1 MCVKVCRGA
10 AGEIVEPRGWA
21 LDSCA
26 SCIPCGPLTSK
37 NVLALCA
44 CRYVALQTLCNVVHD
59 DTSAVQR
66 HKGTIVDCLKVRCA
80 VLWTWTRPQLP
91 CPTPHRAVPRGE
103 DDCKH
108 IRYSEHIL
116 PPVLT
121 SAGGYSGAAVDLLLC
136 LSPSRTCHVMT
147 DLRRCAG
154 TGSWGAGPAG
164 TALRFLLLLFTALSV
179 GCVHV

>member
-1 MCVKVCRGA
+1 MRMSVCVCVKVCRGA

-66 HKGTIVDCLKVRCA
+66 HKGTIVDCLKVRCGRGPLPRA
-80 VLWTWTRPQLP
+80 LAPPHVLLCRAAKMTANIYAILNTYCPLCLPVLVGTVGLLWT
-91 CPTPHRAVPRGE
+91 
-103 DDCKH
+103 
-108 IRYSEHIL
+108 S
-116 PPVLT
+116 
-121 SAGGYSGAAVDLLLC
+121 S
-136 LSPSRTCHVMT
+136 
-147 DLRRCAG
+147 
-154 TGSWGAGPAG
+154 
-164 TALRFLLLLFTALSV
+164 
-179 GCVHV
+179 CV